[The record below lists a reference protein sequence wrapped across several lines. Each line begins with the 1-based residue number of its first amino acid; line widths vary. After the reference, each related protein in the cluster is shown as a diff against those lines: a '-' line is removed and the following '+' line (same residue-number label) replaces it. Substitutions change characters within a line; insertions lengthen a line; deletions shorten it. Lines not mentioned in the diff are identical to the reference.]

1 MYAFL
6 LQWFITGAENAAG
19 KQDDEIGPNG
29 KKKRASGKASAA
41 SSKKTAD
48 KWSWSAQ
55 IPGTL
60 ALMAQALRLRSDRIW
75 TTTQE
80 RDAFIKCF
88 TRPAYQIAENEAY
101 MKAVEIRFG
110 FYKVIC
116 LSVKSHNHSFSAQTS
131 IIQSLQY
138 FEHLSEPMAELL
150 SILFKEFD
158 HTQLTEEVLR

>member
-1 MYAFL
+1 
-6 LQWFITGAENAAG
+6 
-19 KQDDEIGPNG
+19 
-29 KKKRASGKASAA
+29 
-41 SSKKTAD
+41 
-48 KWSWSAQ
+48 
-55 IPGTL
+55 
-60 ALMAQALRLRSDRIW
+60 MAQALKLKSDRIW

-80 RDAFIKCF
+80 RDAFIKCVRLACHTVSVFSRPELTSLLCFRCF

-101 MKAVEIRFG
+101 MKTVEIRMG

-116 LSVKSHNHSFSAQTS
+116 LSVKFHNHSFSAQTS

-150 SILFKEFD
+150 SILAKEFD